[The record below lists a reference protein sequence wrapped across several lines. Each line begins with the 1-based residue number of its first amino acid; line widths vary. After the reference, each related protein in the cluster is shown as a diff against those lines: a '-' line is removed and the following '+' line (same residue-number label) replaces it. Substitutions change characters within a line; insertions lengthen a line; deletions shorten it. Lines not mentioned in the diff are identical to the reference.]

1 MTNPLIND
9 DDLDPDFTP
18 DPDMLDTSGKPAN
31 IQVVTPVKPVVTEV
45 PNATPSVEQLISAKL
60 VEVKN
65 NNSKITNL
73 RDVHD
78 AIVSAESVCRSD
90 AESIQLAT
98 ESFLSPRL
106 SLNGFTDIRSSINF
120 KESNLFLKNKISEL
134 DTANRALVASTATE
148 SVIEYAS
155 SILAKNTDTLN
166 KVDVHA
172 DAEKSQ
178 KGIFIAKDGAMVNLS
193 KEKLSKLQEFL
204 TGSEVS
210 DEIKLAIGN
219 LLTAENS
226 ETVAT
231 FIELRIS
238 GSTVDTAVNSIRLKR
253 LSSERGDIN
262 VSISDITTYLTT
274 MLAEDHE
281 AIFSMYTGYRYHLEA
296 DIASIKAS
304 IETPEVFVDKV
315 TDAMVNF
322 ANTELLEEL
331 LFKIPLFV
339 AVINKLIDTAKF

>member
-31 IQVVTPVKPVVTEV
+31 IQVVSPVKRLVTEV
-45 PNATPSVEQLISAKL
+45 PNATPSVEHLISAKL

-134 DTANRALVASTATE
+134 DTANRALVASIATE

-155 SILAKNTDTLN
+155 SILAKNTATLN
-166 KVDVHA
+166 IVDVHT

>member
-1 MTNPLIND
+1 M
-9 DDLDPDFTP
+9 
-18 DPDMLDTSGKPAN
+18 PA
-31 IQVVTPVKPVVTEV
+31 IITGTE
-45 PNATPSVEQLISAKL
+45 TIFQ
-60 VEVKN
+60 
-65 NNSKITNL
+65 NL
-73 RDVHD
+73 
-78 AIVSAESVCRSD
+78 ESR
-90 AESIQLAT
+90 
-98 ESFLSPRL
+98 LSPDAQIVLVGYPLL
-106 SLNGFTDIRSSINF
+106 S
-120 KESNLFLKNKISEL
+120 
-134 DTANRALVASTATE
+134 
-148 SVIEYAS
+148 
-155 SILAKNTDTLN
+155 TDTTYILEQCVEIDTHTDHCIKYDRYN
-166 KVDVHA
+166 AAKAVR
-172 DAEKSQ
+172 DAGK
-178 KGIFIAKDGAMVNLS
+178 
-193 KEKLSKLQEFL
+193 KLSKLQEFL

-281 AIFSMYTGYRYHLEA
+281 AIFSMYTGYRYHLES

-304 IETPEVFVDKV
+304 VEKPEVFVDKV
-315 TDAMVNF
+315 SDAMANF
-322 ANTELLEEL
+322 SNTELLEEL

>member
-120 KESNLFLKNKISEL
+120 KESDLFLKNKISEL
-134 DTANRALVASTATE
+134 DTANRALVASIATE

-155 SILAKNTDTLN
+155 SILAKNTATLN

-281 AIFSMYTGYRYHLEA
+281 AIFSMYTGYRYHLES

-315 TDAMVNF
+315 TDAMANF
-322 ANTELLEEL
+322 SNTELLEEL

>member
-31 IQVVTPVKPVVTEV
+31 IQVITPVKPVVTEV

-134 DTANRALVASTATE
+134 DTANRALVASIATE

-155 SILAKNTDTLN
+155 SILAKNTATLN

-304 IETPEVFVDKV
+304 VEKPEVFVDKV
-315 TDAMVNF
+315 TDAMANF
-322 ANTELLEEL
+322 SNTELLEEL